1 MLLGSWREQQSLEK
15 ASLSR
20 HKVESD
26 LEGRVAATA
35 AAAAAAAAAGD
46 LGREDSPH
54 RVEQT

>member
-15 ASLSR
+15 ASPSG
-20 HKVESD
+20 HEVESD
-26 LEGRVAATA
+26 LEGRAAS
-35 AAAAAAAAAGD
+35 AAAAAAAGD

>member
-15 ASLSR
+15 ASPSG
-20 HKVESD
+20 HEVESD
-26 LEGRVAATA
+26 LEGRAAST
-35 AAAAAAAAAGD
+35 AAAAAAAAGD